1 MNRFKLKT
9 RDLKITAAL
18 LTLKLR
24 QTSAT
29 AVRLDINAMRCDQTF
44 KNVLLG
50 SFVYYFK
57 APFFQTEDCTVYQT
71 PIAPLACHDNSRTYR
86 VHQQKNPIVHDVQRG
101 YMECVDRLRPHA
113 LSQQS
118 QWDVQNT
125 SGAFA

>member
-57 APFFQTEDCTVYQT
+57 APFFQTETHKAT
-71 PIAPLACHDNSRTYR
+71 AFAPLACHENSQTYQ
-86 VHQQKNPIVHDVQRG
+86 VHLQRNPVFQNGHRG
-101 YMECVDRLRPHA
+101 YMECADRFHHRV
-113 LSQQS
+113 LSLPVHQGA
-118 QWDVQNT
+118 QNT
-125 SGAFA
+125 SGGFA